1 MKLILLFLCAF
12 VNPDS
17 SLTALPVK
25 VDTCQYCCP
34 LSSSRINGS
43 CGQECNADFINITLI
58 RYRIEND
65 TEHTCY
71 TWIDYARPYYA
82 SEGLRPKEIV
92 NRYFFSRHG
101 DFNFG
106 TILWE
111 NTIGFNRH
119 YVGFFFIKELRPG
132 QSFEYQTIT
141 ENDAAVPD
149 LRKYIVVIDNVLFN
163 YIKISKEQSFTGNS
177 IVIPF
182 GFEF

>member
-1 MKLILLFLCAF
+1 MCIC
-12 VNPDS
+12 PDS

-111 NTIGFNRH
+111 NTIGFDKH
-119 YVGFFFIKELRPG
+119 HVGSFFIKELRPG
-132 QSFEYQTIT
+132 QSFEYMTISKD
-141 ENDAAVPD
+141 DAAILD
-149 LRKYIVVIDNVLFN
+149 LRRYIVIIDGSFCD
-163 YIKISKEQSFTGNS
+163 YIKISKKQSFAGSS
-177 IVIPF
+177 IVIPS
-182 GFEF
+182 GFDTE